1 MNDSELEVAPYVAAA
16 TALHGL
22 VLGEVRRAEVE
33 RQFRL
38 LTTLAQQVMDVALP
52 ADIEPAE
59 TYRP

>member
-1 MNDSELEVAPYVAAA
+1 MNDQDFDVAAYVSA
-16 TALHGL
+16 AAELHGL
-22 VLGEVRRAEVE
+22 ALDDARRAEVE

-38 LTTLAQQVMDVALP
+38 LTAMARQFLDMPLP